1 MNKILPII
9 LVVVLSGCAVTPSVT
24 ILEEFNPD
32 TKTIVLLSSG
42 PWDKELRINLAKKGF
57 KILKFASVNTIT
69 NKQGSKEIQ
78 HNEAESSY
86 GIEFN
91 FRTVDRCSFSKGWKI
106 DGVIEVVDLRTN
118 QVVMYVE
125 RGGWTSP
132 CVVTADGL
140 VFEQIADDLAKN
152 WK

>member
-24 ILEEFNPD
+24 ILEEFSPE
-32 TKTIVLLSSG
+32 TKTIVLLSSTR
-42 PWDKELRINLAKKGF
+42 WDKNLRLSLMKKGF
-57 KILKFASVNTIT
+57 KVLKYADVYSIT
-69 NKQGSKEIQ
+69 RKIDDKEIK
-78 HNEAESSY
+78 HNQAESKY
-86 GIEFN
+86 GIEFD
-91 FRTVDRCSFSKGWKI
+91 FSIVDRCAFSKGWKI
-106 DGVIEVVDLRTN
+106 DGVIEVVNLETN
-118 QVVMYVE
+118 SVVMYVE

-132 CVVTADGL
+132 CVVTAGGL